1 MIAIKNLKLNELQ
14 QVDIPRP
21 RDLMKLTGLREP
33 NPQQYTGDD
42 TLATSLNKV
51 DAAQAAMEVA
61 RRDAEAAEEK
71 E

>member
-21 RDLMKLTGLREP
+21 RDLMKVTGLREP
-33 NPQQYTGDD
+33 NPQQYTGDE
-42 TLATSLNKV
+42 TLNPSLNKV
-51 DAAQAAMEVA
+51 DAAQVAMADA
-61 RRDAEAAEEK
+61 RQEAEAAEEK

>member
-33 NPQQYTGDD
+33 NPQQFTGDE
-42 TLATSLNKV
+42 TLDSSLNKV
-51 DAAQAAMEVA
+51 DAAKTAMEAA